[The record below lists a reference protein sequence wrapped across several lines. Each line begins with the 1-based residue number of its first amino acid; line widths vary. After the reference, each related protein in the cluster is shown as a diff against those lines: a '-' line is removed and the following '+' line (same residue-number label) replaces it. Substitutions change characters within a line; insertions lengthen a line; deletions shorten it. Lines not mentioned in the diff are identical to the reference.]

1 MAVIGNGSAE
11 SGGDLV
17 VSALAT
23 AVGSVALRSP
33 VMTASGTAGH
43 GAELGAYGRLDELG
57 AVVVK
62 SLAAYPWPGNPGLR
76 VHGIGGGSMV
86 NSVGLQGPGVEAWRE
101 DDLPALVASGA
112 AVVAS
117 IWGRTVEEYETAA
130 AALAGAPGVVALE
143 VNVSCPNVED
153 RSRMFAHSPTAT
165 SEAIEAAGAARLPR
179 WAKLSPNVGDL
190 CEIASAALGAGAE
203 ALTLVNTLLGMAL
216 DPDGSGGAGGGGRS
230 GQRGQRGQRG
240 RRAGQ
245 GAAGGG
251 SDGDHGGRARPD
263 ADRLAPAAFAGGL
276 SGPALHPVALR
287 AVFDCRQAFPEAAIV
302 GVGGVESAREARAFL
317 AAGASAV
324 QVGTAIFADPR
335 APWKVQAELAGWCDR
350 HGVTVKE
357 MIGAAVR

>member
-1 MAVIGNGSAE
+1 VAVIGNGSAE
-11 SGGDLV
+11 GPGDLV

-153 RSRMFAHSPTAT
+153 RSRMFAHSGTAT

-203 ALTLVNTLLGMAL
+203 ALTLVNTSLGMAL
-216 DPDGSGGAGGGGRS
+216 DPDGSGE
-230 GQRGQRGQRG
+230 
-240 RRAGQ
+240 
-245 GAAGGG
+245 
-251 SDGDHGGRARPD
+251 GGRAGGRRGHRHGQRHGHRHGQGPD

-317 AAGASAV
+317 AAGANAV

-335 APWKVQAELAGWCDR
+335 APWKVQAELAAWCDR